1 MKRTYFLLGQDA
13 VVTYQ
18 EHSINKLLEEK
29 GEHINYDILK
39 IDEHTDPLRLMSK
52 VDGWMGWCE
61 IPEEDY
67 NILYNHMNPP
77 DEEFEFDFHR
87 DAKHTIWYRSHFSV
101 KAKTR
106 EEAIEKAI
114 EMMVNFDRDDSSELL
129 VDTTEEMSPKDNEGC
144 STEELFLSWESGDAL
159 WSNGL

>member
-1 MKRTYFLLGQDA
+1 MKATYFLLGQDA

-18 EHSINKLLEEK
+18 EHSINKLLEEFT
-29 GEHINYDILK
+29 GNYDVLK
-39 IDEHTDPLRLMSK
+39 IDEHTDPLNLMGR

-61 IPEEDY
+61 LSEEDY
-67 NILYNHMNPP
+67 NILYNHINPP
-77 DEEFEFDFHR
+77 EQEEETEFDFHR

-106 EEAIEKAI
+106 EDAIDKAI
-114 EMMVNFDRDDSSELL
+114 EMMVNFDRDESSELL

-144 STEELFLSWESGDAL
+144 STEELFLSWEAGDAL

>member
-1 MKRTYFLLGQDA
+1 MKATYFLLGQDA
-13 VVTYQ
+13 VVTY
-18 EHSINKLLEEK
+18 EDHFINGLLKEFT
-29 GEHINYDILK
+29 GNYDILK

-52 VDGWMGWCE
+52 VDGWLGWCE
-61 IPEEDY
+61 ISEEDY
-67 NILYNHMNPP
+67 NIIYNHMNPP
-77 DEEFEFDFHR
+77 EEEEEIEFDFHR

-114 EMMVNFDRDDSSELL
+114 AMMVNFDRDESSELL

-144 STEELFLSWESGDAL
+144 STEELFISWESGDAL